1 VVMLVISGASLVSLL
16 TGQHVDTGVVGLALL
31 VGAGAALLAGGLS
44 AAIDDV
50 RRGGTRYT

>member
-1 VVMLVISGASLVSLL
+1 VSLL